1 MISNNSSWELKFFDA
16 AKNWRKYQFKIISK
30 YIQRNILEVGP
41 GTGHN
46 LKYYKN
52 KATTITLLEIN
63 KKLARSLKKKFYK
76 NKKIK
81 ILNSNIYSI
90 KKKFD
95 TIMYMDVLEHIKTDK
110 KEIKKAINLLNPSG
124 YLIIFVPAFQILY
137 SNFDRD
143 IGHVRRYRK
152 FFFLNIAKKY
162 KVKLIELKYFDSIG
176 FIFAIINRLVGT
188 NNQNNVGLGIK
199 IWNNFIFLSKFF
211 DFILKNMFGKSLL
224 CVLKKDDQ

>member
-30 YIQRNILEVGP
+30 YIQRNVLEVGP
-41 GTGHN
+41 GTGNN

-52 KATTITLLEIN
+52 KASTITLLEIN

-81 ILNSNIYSI
+81 ILYSNIHSI

-110 KEIKKAINLLNPSG
+110 KEIKKAINLLNPGG
-124 YLIIFVPAFQILY
+124 YLIIFVPAFQVLY

-152 FFFLNIAKKY
+152 FFFFNLAKKY
-162 KVKLIELKYFDSIG
+162 KIKLIELKYFDSIG

>member
-1 MISNNSSWELKFFDA
+1 MLNNSSWELKFFDA

-30 YIQRNILEVGP
+30 YIQRNVLEVGP
-41 GTGHN
+41 GTGNN

-52 KATTITLLEIN
+52 KASTITLLEIN

-81 ILNSNIYSI
+81 ILNSNIHSI

-110 KEIKKAINLLNPSG
+110 KEIKKAINLLNPGG
-124 YLIIFVPAFQILY
+124 YLIIFVPAFQVLY

-152 FFFLNIAKKY
+152 FFFFNLAKKY
-162 KVKLIELKYFDSIG
+162 KIKLIELKYFDSIG

>member
-1 MISNNSSWELKFFDA
+1 
-16 AKNWRKYQFKIISK
+16 
-30 YIQRNILEVGP
+30 
-41 GTGHN
+41 
-46 LKYYKN
+46 
-52 KATTITLLEIN
+52 
-63 KKLARSLKKKFYK
+63 
-76 NKKIK
+76 
-81 ILNSNIYSI
+81 
-90 KKKFD
+90 
-95 TIMYMDVLEHIKTDK
+95 MYMDVLEHIKTDK
-110 KEIKKAINLLNPSG
+110 KEIKKAINLLSPG
-124 YLIIFVPAFQILY
+124 GHLIIFLAAFQILY

-152 FFFLNIAKKY
+152 FFFFNLAKKY
-162 KVKLIELKYFDSIG
+162 KIKLIELKYFDSIG

>member
-1 MISNNSSWELKFFDA
+1 
-16 AKNWRKYQFKIISK
+16 
-30 YIQRNILEVGP
+30 
-41 GTGHN
+41 
-46 LKYYKN
+46 
-52 KATTITLLEIN
+52 
-63 KKLARSLKKKFYK
+63 
-76 NKKIK
+76 
-81 ILNSNIYSI
+81 
-90 KKKFD
+90 
-95 TIMYMDVLEHIKTDK
+95 MYMDVLEHIKTDK
-110 KEIKKAINLLNPSG
+110 KEIKKAINLLNPGG

-143 IGHVRRYRK
+143 IGHIRRYRK
-152 FFFLNIAKKY
+152 LFFFNLAKKY
-162 KVKLIELKYFDSIG
+162 KIKLVELKYFDSIG

>member
-1 MISNNSSWELKFFDA
+1 MILNNSSWELKFFDA
-16 AKNWRKYQFKIISK
+16 AKNWRKYQFKVISK
-30 YIQRNILEVGP
+30 YIQRNVLEVGP
-41 GTGHN
+41 GTGNN

-52 KATTITLLEIN
+52 KVSTITLLDIN
-63 KKLARSLKKKFYK
+63 KKLVRSLKKKFYK

-81 ILNSNIYSI
+81 ILNSNIHSI

-110 KEIKKAINLLNPSG
+110 KEIKKAINLLSPGG

-143 IGHVRRYRK
+143 IGHERRYRK
-152 FFFLNIAKKY
+152 FFFFNLAKKY
-162 KVKLIELKYFDSIG
+162 KIKLIELKYFDSIG

-224 CVLKKDDQ
+224 CILKKDDQ

>member
-30 YIQRNILEVGP
+30 YIQRNVLEVGP
-41 GTGHN
+41 GTGNN

-52 KATTITLLEIN
+52 KVSTITLLDIN
-63 KKLARSLKKKFYK
+63 KKLVRSLKKKFYK

-81 ILNSNIYSI
+81 ILNSNIHSI

-110 KEIKKAINLLNPSG
+110 KEIKKAINLLSPG
-124 YLIIFVPAFQILY
+124 GHLIIFVPAFQILY

-152 FFFLNIAKKY
+152 FFFFNLAKKY
-162 KVKLIELKYFDSIG
+162 KIKLIELKYFDSIG

>member
-30 YIQRNILEVGP
+30 YIQRNVLEVGP
-41 GTGHN
+41 GTGNN

-52 KATTITLLEIN
+52 KASIITLLEIN

-81 ILNSNIYSI
+81 ILNSNIHSI

-110 KEIKKAINLLNPSG
+110 KEIKKAINLLSPG
-124 YLIIFVPAFQILY
+124 GHLIIFVPAFQILY

-152 FFFLNIAKKY
+152 FFFFNLAKKY
-162 KVKLIELKYFDSIG
+162 KIKLIELKYFDSIG

-211 DFILKNMFGKSLL
+211 DCILKNMFGKSLL

>member
-1 MISNNSSWELKFFDA
+1 MISNNSSWELKFFDE
-16 AKNWRKYQFKIISK
+16 AKNWRKYQFNIISK
-30 YIQRNILEVGP
+30 YIQRNVLEVGP
-41 GTGHN
+41 GTGNN

-52 KATTITLLEIN
+52 KASTITLLEIN

-81 ILNSNIYSI
+81 ILNSSIHSI

-110 KEIKKAINLLNPSG
+110 KEIKKAINLLSPGG

-152 FFFLNIAKKY
+152 FFFFNLAKKY
-162 KVKLIELKYFDSIG
+162 KIKLIELKYFDSIG

>member
-1 MISNNSSWELKFFDA
+1 
-16 AKNWRKYQFKIISK
+16 
-30 YIQRNILEVGP
+30 
-41 GTGHN
+41 
-46 LKYYKN
+46 
-52 KATTITLLEIN
+52 
-63 KKLARSLKKKFYK
+63 
-76 NKKIK
+76 
-81 ILNSNIYSI
+81 
-90 KKKFD
+90 
-95 TIMYMDVLEHIKTDK
+95 MYMDVLEHIKTDK
-110 KEIKKAINLLNPSG
+110 KEIKKAINLLNPGG

-152 FFFLNIAKKY
+152 FFFFNLAKKY
-162 KVKLIELKYFDSIG
+162 KIKLIELKYFDSIG

-224 CVLKKDDQ
+224 CVLKKNDQ

>member
-1 MISNNSSWELKFFDA
+1 MIINNSSWELKFFDA

-30 YIQRNILEVGP
+30 YIQRNVLEVGP
-41 GTGHN
+41 GTGNN

-52 KATTITLLEIN
+52 KASIITLLEIN

-81 ILNSNIYSI
+81 ILNSNIHSI

-110 KEIKKAINLLNPSG
+110 KEIKKAINLLNPGG
-124 YLIIFVPAFQILY
+124 YIIIFVPAFQVLY

-152 FFFLNIAKKY
+152 FFFFNLAKKY
-162 KVKLIELKYFDSIG
+162 KIKLIELKYFDSIG

-211 DFILKNMFGKSLL
+211 DCILKNMFGKSLL

>member
-1 MISNNSSWELKFFDA
+1 MISNNSSWELKFFDE
-16 AKNWRKYQFKIISK
+16 AKNWRKYQFNIISK
-30 YIQRNILEVGP
+30 YIQRNVLEVGP
-41 GTGHN
+41 GTGNN

-52 KATTITLLEIN
+52 KASTITLLEIN

-81 ILNSNIYSI
+81 ILNSSIHSI

-95 TIMYMDVLEHIKTDK
+95 TIMYMDVLEHIKADK
-110 KEIKKAINLLNPSG
+110 KEIKKAINLLSPGG

-143 IGHVRRYRK
+143 IGHERRYRK
-152 FFFLNIAKKY
+152 FFFFNLAKKY
-162 KVKLIELKYFDSIG
+162 KIKLIELKYFDSIG

-188 NNQNNVGLGIK
+188 NNQNNVGLGVK

-224 CVLKKDDQ
+224 CILKKDDQ

>member
-30 YIQRNILEVGP
+30 YIQRNVLEVGP
-41 GTGHN
+41 GTGNN

-52 KATTITLLEIN
+52 KVSTITLLDIN
-63 KKLARSLKKKFYK
+63 KKLVRSLKKKFYK

-81 ILNSNIYSI
+81 ILNSNIHSI

-110 KEIKKAINLLNPSG
+110 KEIKKAINLLNPGG

-137 SNFDRD
+137 FYL
-143 IGHVRRYRK
+143 G
-152 FFFLNIAKKY
+152 FLI
-162 KVKLIELKYFDSIG
+162 VF
-176 FIFAIINRLVGT
+176 
-188 NNQNNVGLGIK
+188 
-199 IWNNFIFLSKFF
+199 
-211 DFILKNMFGKSLL
+211 
-224 CVLKKDDQ
+224 

>member
-1 MISNNSSWELKFFDA
+1 
-16 AKNWRKYQFKIISK
+16 
-30 YIQRNILEVGP
+30 
-41 GTGHN
+41 
-46 LKYYKN
+46 
-52 KATTITLLEIN
+52 
-63 KKLARSLKKKFYK
+63 
-76 NKKIK
+76 
-81 ILNSNIYSI
+81 
-90 KKKFD
+90 
-95 TIMYMDVLEHIKTDK
+95 MYMDVLEHIKTDK
-110 KEIKKAINLLNPSG
+110 KEIKKAINLLNPGG

-152 FFFLNIAKKY
+152 FFFFNLAKKY
-162 KVKLIELKYFDSIG
+162 KIKLIELKYFDSIG

>member
-30 YIQRNILEVGP
+30 YIQRNVLEVGP
-41 GTGHN
+41 GTGNN

-52 KATTITLLEIN
+52 KASIITLLEIN

-81 ILNSNIYSI
+81 ILNSNIHSI

-110 KEIKKAINLLNPSG
+110 KEIKKAINLLNPGG

-152 FFFLNIAKKY
+152 FFFFNLAKKY
-162 KVKLIELKYFDSIG
+162 KIKLIELKYFDSIG

-224 CVLKKDDQ
+224 CILKKDDQ

>member
-30 YIQRNILEVGP
+30 YIQRNVLEVGP
-41 GTGHN
+41 GTGNN

-52 KATTITLLEIN
+52 KASTITLLEIN

-81 ILNSNIYSI
+81 ILNSSIHSI

-110 KEIKKAINLLNPSG
+110 KEIKKAINLLNPGG
-124 YLIIFVPAFQILY
+124 YLIIFVPAFQVLY

-152 FFFLNIAKKY
+152 FFFFNLAKKY
-162 KVKLIELKYFDSIG
+162 KIKLIELKYFDSIG

-188 NNQNNVGLGIK
+188 NNQNNVGLGVK

-211 DFILKNMFGKSLL
+211 DSILKNMFGKSLL
-224 CVLKKDDQ
+224 CILKKDDQ

>member
-30 YIQRNILEVGP
+30 YIQRNVLEVGP
-41 GTGHN
+41 GTGNN

-52 KATTITLLEIN
+52 KASTITLLEIN

-81 ILNSNIYSI
+81 ILNSNIHSI

-110 KEIKKAINLLNPSG
+110 KEIKKAINILNPGG

-152 FFFLNIAKKY
+152 FFFFNLAKKY
-162 KVKLIELKYFDSIG
+162 KIKLIELKYFDSIG

-224 CVLKKDDQ
+224 CILKKDDQ

>member
-1 MISNNSSWELKFFDA
+1 MISNNSSWKLKFFDA

-30 YIQRNILEVGP
+30 YIQRNVLEVGP
-41 GTGHN
+41 GTGNN

-52 KATTITLLEIN
+52 KASTITLLEIN

-81 ILNSNIYSI
+81 ILNFNIHSI

-110 KEIKKAINLLNPSG
+110 KEIKKAINLLNPGG

-152 FFFLNIAKKY
+152 FFFFNLAKKY
-162 KVKLIELKYFDSIG
+162 KIKLIELKYFDSIG

>member
-30 YIQRNILEVGP
+30 YIQRNVLEVGP
-41 GTGHN
+41 GTGNN

-52 KATTITLLEIN
+52 KASIITLLEIN

-81 ILNSNIYSI
+81 ILNSNIHSI

-110 KEIKKAINLLNPSG
+110 KEIKKAINLLNPGG
-124 YLIIFVPAFQILY
+124 YLIIFVPAFQVLY

-152 FFFLNIAKKY
+152 FFFFNLAKKY
-162 KVKLIELKYFDSIG
+162 KIKLIELKYFDSIG
-176 FIFAIINRLVGT
+176 LIFAIINRLVGT

>member
-30 YIQRNILEVGP
+30 YIQRNVLEVGP
-41 GTGHN
+41 GTGNN

-52 KATTITLLEIN
+52 KASTITLLEIN

-81 ILNSNIYSI
+81 ILNSNIHSI

-110 KEIKKAINLLNPSG
+110 KEIKKAINLLNPGG
-124 YLIIFVPAFQILY
+124 YLIIFVPAFQVLY

-152 FFFLNIAKKY
+152 FFFFNLAKKY
-162 KVKLIELKYFDSIG
+162 KIKLIELKYFDSIG

-188 NNQNNVGLGIK
+188 NNQNNVGLGVK

-211 DFILKNMFGKSLL
+211 DSILKNMFGKSLL
-224 CVLKKDDQ
+224 CILKKDDQ

>member
-30 YIQRNILEVGP
+30 YIQRNVLEVGP
-41 GTGHN
+41 GTGNN

-52 KATTITLLEIN
+52 KASIITLLEIN

-81 ILNSNIYSI
+81 ILNSNIHSI

-110 KEIKKAINLLNPSG
+110 KEIKKAINLLNPGG
-124 YLIIFVPAFQILY
+124 YLIIFVPAFQVLY

-152 FFFLNIAKKY
+152 FFFFNLAKKY
-162 KVKLIELKYFDSIG
+162 KIKLIELKYFDSIG

>member
-30 YIQRNILEVGP
+30 YIQRNVLEVGP
-41 GTGHN
+41 GTGNN

-52 KATTITLLEIN
+52 KVSTITLLDIN
-63 KKLARSLKKKFYK
+63 KKLVRSLKKKFYK

-81 ILNSNIYSI
+81 ILNSNIHSI

-110 KEIKKAINLLNPSG
+110 KEIKKAINLLNPGG
-124 YLIIFVPAFQILY
+124 YLIIFVPAFQVLY

-152 FFFLNIAKKY
+152 FFFFNLAKKY
-162 KVKLIELKYFDSIG
+162 KIKLIELKYFDSIG

-224 CVLKKDDQ
+224 CVLKKNDQ